1 MKPDAIGKPYGDI
14 TERAEL
20 RKRLNCKSFDWYMK
34 NVYPDLKPPNAS
46 EDRKQRKKSMKEKIS
61 KIDKIKKKYQVKRK
75 FQIQLTKTKLCIE
88 SEREVTAKGS
98 RLILQKCSVIK
109 RQVIYDSLL

>member
-1 MKPDAIGKPYGDI
+1 
-14 TERAEL
+14 
-20 RKRLNCKSFDWYMK
+20 
-34 NVYPDLKPPNAS
+34 
-46 EDRKQRKKSMKEKIS
+46 MKEKIS
-61 KIDKIKKKYQVKRK
+61 KIDKIKKTYQVKRK

-109 RQVIYDSLL
+109 RQVIYDSLLWIILISYFVI